1 MLIRP
6 QLLAWQWRIYPG
18 THRQRTNLLIHIVTA
33 PLFWLGLIALI
44 AVIAGASP
52 WYLLATIVF
61 VPAAIVLQGAGHKR
75 EVQAPAPFLGAGDFV
90 SRFAVEQLVTF
101 PRFVLSGNWLRNL
114 RA

>member
-18 THRQRTNLLIHIVTA
+18 THRHPLNLFIHIVTA
-33 PLFWLGLIALI
+33 PLFWLALIALI

-52 WYLLATIVF
+52 WYLLATAIF
-61 VPAAIVLQGAGHKR
+61 VPVAIVLQGIGHKR
-75 EVQAPAPFLGAGDFV
+75 EVQAPSPFLGAGDFV
-90 SRFAVEQLVTF
+90 SRFAAEQLITF
-101 PRFVLSGNWLRNL
+101 PRFVLSGNWFRNL